1 MKNKNLSN
9 KITISNQKDVV
20 IDLNSYNI
28 VTTYDGNAI
37 ENNGKLE
44 IIDSSEERKGTIS
57 SINDNTILNN
67 ANASFKLSSG
77 ILSSTGGTYSNRYS
91 AIYNLGNVE
100 IAGGTVDKSSYYGY
114 AIDNYGES
122 LTISGG
128 TVKSSS
134 YAINNNSANQVTITG
149 GTIKA
154 SNAINNNKEG
164 NINILGTSNITG
176 VVCNYNEGTIDLCGD
191 DINVSYVQNKSSG
204 IINQS
209 AGTVERIEILSQ
221 NGSSN
226 ITGGLTKYISNAG
239 TIKAINSTITSVSNS
254 KDIDIIDSNIS
265 NVNNTGSMK
274 ITNCDVNTTNVAV
287 TNLGNITIKIVT

>member
-1 MKNKNLSN
+1 MNPDCSIYSSKSY
-9 KITISNQKDVV
+9 ISCC
-20 IDLNSYNI
+20 
-28 VTTYDGNAI
+28 
-37 ENNGKLE
+37 
-44 IIDSSEERKGTIS
+44 
-57 SINDNTILNN
+57 
-67 ANASFKLSSG
+67 
-77 ILSSTGGTYSNRYS
+77 
-91 AIYNLGNVE
+91 
-100 IAGGTVDKSSYYGY
+100 
-114 AIDNYGES
+114 S
-122 LTISGG
+122 LL
-128 TVKSSS
+128 

-287 TNLGNITIKIVT
+287 TNLGSITIKNSNITTKGYYIAGDNGAAKYKIMTYDNWYNNILPKDILYIKKGNTFVKTPVDEYGNHTLNNKLIAVIQGDNYTPEQLGAKGD